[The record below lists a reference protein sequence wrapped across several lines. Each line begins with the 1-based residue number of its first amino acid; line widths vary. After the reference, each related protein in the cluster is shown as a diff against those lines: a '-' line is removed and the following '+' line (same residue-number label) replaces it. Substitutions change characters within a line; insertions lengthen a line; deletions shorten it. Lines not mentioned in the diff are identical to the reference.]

1 MDGLGGEVAFMA
13 AAAGK
18 AFFALIEPHRLMFLG
33 LGCVMGLVLGI
44 VPGIGGLT
52 GTAMLLPFTFAMDP
66 YSAFAL
72 LLGLGATTATG
83 DPIPAV
89 LFGVPGGAASA
100 ATVLDG
106 FPMAKKGEAG
116 RALSAAYMSSLM
128 GGVFGALLLAISIP
142 ILRPVMLYL
151 GSPELLA
158 FSVLGISMV
167 AVLSGSAPLR
177 GAAAGCLGIMIA
189 MIGSDPQTG
198 TLRWTFDSLY
208 LWDGLPLTPVLLGL
222 FALPE
227 LCDLLIARVA
237 IAAGFEKSNIY
248 KGQWQGVKD
257 CFQNWWL
264 ILRCSWIGG
273 GIGSIPGI
281 SASVVDWLAYGHAL
295 KTEKGASATFGK
307 GDVRGVIASES
318 SNNAKE
324 GGALVPTVAFGVPG
338 SATMA
343 ILLGA
348 FLIHGLVPGPDM
360 LHKNL
365 DITYAMV
372 WSVALANIL
381 GAGLCYTF
389 SPQFAKLATLRYTL
403 VLPAV
408 LGVVYIGAFEATRQ
422 WGDLFA
428 LLLFGVVG
436 WLMKQFKW
444 PRPPLVLGLV
454 LGDSIERYMFISI
467 ERYNFAW
474 LSRPLVM
481 LLLIIALVGLVR
493 PFLQEIRFI
502 GRDRLNAGIARA
514 ADTMSALVSFVAL
527 ARITTITFV
536 GLLLAGLFIKA
547 VLANLWI
554 LGDNF
559 LSANEGIDAAI
570 IGAWNTVVLA
580 WIVTWWL
587 RRRAI
592 AATIGSLV
600 GIEVLAE
607 VASLFFLM
615 ALDIAPSQIFAPLTW
630 ISLIGFMVARSIV
643 GGLLVMWWLR
653 SRESTRAQL
662 VTNTNAYIDYLRRE
676 SDAFKTGMIR
686 LVTNFRA
693 PVFHVSQLFTI
704 FYIVVIGSLVFAALP
719 WHFSAKLVPLIVGG
733 IGLLV
738 SGLSLFNEMCRG
750 PAIATGIESIGD
762 QAQHE
767 VEQKIH
773 MDLTSDTGH
782 LPVGTIVRRAARF
795 FGYLV
800 AFMAVMAVIGLMPT
814 AVLFVIVFMRLE
826 GKERWSL
833 VIPYAAVLLIGIY
846 VAFDYF
852 MAVPWPQ
859 TLLGYYLPVFKMIP
873 SVQ

>member
-1 MDGLGGEVAFMA
+1 MESISAELAYMAASAGQAFMM
-13 AAAGK
+13 
-18 AFFALIEPHRLMFLG
+18 LMEPHRLMFLA
-33 LGCVMGLVLGI
+33 LGCLMGLVLGI

-52 GTAMLLPFTFAMDP
+52 GTAMLLPFTFTMDP

-72 LLGLGATTATG
+72 LLGLGATTSTG

-106 FPMAKKGEAG
+106 YPMAKRGEAG

-128 GGVFGALLLAISIP
+128 GGIFGAALLAVSIP

-167 AVLSGSAPLR
+167 ALLSGNAPLR
-177 GAAAGCLGIMIA
+177 GIAAGCLGVMIA

-208 LWDGLPLTPVLLGL
+208 LWDGLPLTPLLLGI

-227 LCDLLIARVA
+227 LCDLLISRTA
-237 IAAGFEKSNIY
+237 IAQKFDRRDIY

-295 KTEKGASATFGK
+295 KTEKGASETFGR

-360 LHKNL
+360 LTKNL
-365 DITYAMV
+365 SITYSMV

-381 GAGLCYTF
+381 GAGLCYAF
-389 SPQFAKLATLRYTL
+389 SPQFALLATLRYTL
-403 VLPAV
+403 ILPAV
-408 LGVVYIGAFEATRQ
+408 LGIVYIGAFEATRS

-428 LLLFGVVG
+428 LLFFGLVG

-444 PRPPLVLGLV
+444 PRPPLILGAV

-467 ERYNFAW
+467 ERYGITW
-474 LSRPLVM
+474 LARPIVAFLLVLAILGLMRPL
-481 LLLIIALVGLVR
+481 
-493 PFLQEIRFI
+493 LQDIRSQ
-502 GRDRLNAGIARA
+502 GGISR
-514 ADTMSALVSFVAL
+514 M
-527 ARITTITFV
+527 
-536 GLLLAGLFIKA
+536 
-547 VLANLWI
+547 
-554 LGDNF
+554 
-559 LSANEGIDAAI
+559 
-570 IGAWNTVVLA
+570 
-580 WIVTWWL
+580 
-587 RRRAI
+587 
-592 AATIGSLV
+592 
-600 GIEVLAE
+600 
-607 VASLFFLM
+607 
-615 ALDIAPSQIFAPLTW
+615 
-630 ISLIGFMVARSIV
+630 
-643 GGLLVMWWLR
+643 LR
-653 SRESTRAQL
+653 S
-662 VTNTNAYIDYLRRE
+662 
-676 SDAFKTGMIR
+676 FG
-686 LVTNFRA
+686 A
-693 PVFHVSQLFTI
+693 PVFHPQQLFTV
-704 FYIVVIGSLVFAALP
+704 FMLGLFGGALVIASG
-719 WHFSAKLVPLIVGG
+719 WEFSAKIAPLIVGT
-733 IGLLV
+733 IALTATA
-738 SGLSLFNEMCRG
+738 LSLFNDLCRK
-750 PAIATGIESIGD
+750 PEAATRPGLTE

-767 VEQKIH
+767 VGQRIH
-773 MDLTSDTGH
+773 MDLASDTAH
-782 LPVGTIVRRAARF
+782 LPVRTVATRAARF
-795 FGYLV
+795 FGYLIG
-800 AFMAVMAVIGLMPT
+800 FMGSMAVIGLIPT
-814 AVLFVIVFMRLE
+814 VALFVLLFMRLE
-826 GKERWSL
+826 GRERWSL
-833 VIPYAAVLLIGIY
+833 VIPYAVILVLAITI
-846 VAFDYF
+846 VFDFF
-852 MAVPWPQ
+852 MAVPWPT
-859 TLLGYYLPVFKMIP
+859 TLLGQLFPLLKIIP
-873 SVQ
+873 SV

>member
-1 MDGLGGEVAFMA
+1 MEGIGAEAAFMA

-18 AFFALIEPHRLMFLG
+18 AFVTLMEPHRLMYLMA
-33 LGCVMGLVLGI
+33 GCMMGLILGI
-44 VPGIGGLT
+44 VPGIGGLA
-52 GTAMLLPFTFAMDP
+52 GTAMLLPFTFGMDP

-83 DPIPAV
+83 DPIPAI

-106 FPMAKKGEAG
+106 FPMAKRGEAG
-116 RALSAAYMSSLM
+116 RALSAAYMSSMM
-128 GGVFGALLLAISIP
+128 GGIFGAMLLAVSIP

-177 GAAAGCLGIMIA
+177 GVAAGCLGIMIA

-198 TLRWTFDSLY
+198 TLRWTMDSLY

-227 LCDLLIARVA
+227 LCDLLIARTT
-237 IAAGFEKSNIY
+237 ISKEIDKNNIY

-257 CFQNWWL
+257 CFENWWL
-264 ILRCSWIGG
+264 IVRCSWIGG

-295 KTEKGASATFGK
+295 KTEKGAHLTFGK

-381 GAGLCYTF
+381 GAGACYAF
-389 SPQFAKLATLRYTL
+389 SPQFARLATLRYTL
-403 VLPAV
+403 ILPAV
-408 LGVVYIGAFEATRQ
+408 LSVVYIGAFEASRS
-422 WGDLFA
+422 WGDMFA
-428 LLLFGVVG
+428 LLLFGVFG

-467 ERYNFAW
+467 ERYSYSW
-474 LSRPLVM
+474 LFRPVVAI
-481 LLLIIALVGLVR
+481 LLLMAIVGVVR
-493 PFLQEIRFI
+493 PFLADVRQQGGI
-502 GRDRLNAGIARA
+502 GKL
-514 ADTMSALVSFVAL
+514 
-527 ARITTITFV
+527 
-536 GLLLAGLFIKA
+536 
-547 VLANLWI
+547 
-554 LGDNF
+554 
-559 LSANEGIDAAI
+559 
-570 IGAWNTVVLA
+570 
-580 WIVTWWL
+580 
-587 RRRAI
+587 
-592 AATIGSLV
+592 
-600 GIEVLAE
+600 
-607 VASLFFLM
+607 
-615 ALDIAPSQIFAPLTW
+615 
-630 ISLIGFMVARSIV
+630 
-643 GGLLVMWWLR
+643 LR
-653 SRESTRAQL
+653 SFRMPQ
-662 VTNTNAYIDYLRRE
+662 
-676 SDAFKTGMIR
+676 FK
-686 LVTNFRA
+686 
-693 PVFHVSQLFTI
+693 PQQLFTMFFI
-704 FYIVVIGSLVFAALP
+704 ALIATMVAAAQPWAFA
-719 WHFSAKLVPLIVGG
+719 AKLVPIIVGSLA
-733 IGLLV
+733 LLV
-738 SGLSLFNEMCRG
+738 AGLSLFNELCRK
-750 PAIATGIESIGD
+750 PTAAATGSLAE
-762 QAQHE
+762 QAQAE
-767 VEQKIH
+767 IGQKIH
-773 MDLTSDTGH
+773 MDIESDTGH
-782 LPVGTIVRRAARF
+782 LPLRTIVTRSARF
-795 FGYLV
+795 FAYLL
-800 AFMAVMAVIGLMPT
+800 AFMASMAVIGLIPT
-814 AVLFVIVFMRLE
+814 AAIFVIVFMRLE
-826 GKERWSL
+826 GPENWKL
-833 VIPYAAVLLIGIY
+833 IIPYVVVLLLGIY
-846 VAFDYF
+846 VAFDVF
-852 MAVPWPQ
+852 MSLPWPP
-859 TLLGYYLPVFKMIP
+859 TLLGKLVPALKIIP

>member
-1 MDGLGGEVAFMA
+1 MA

-18 AFFALIEPHRLMFLG
+18 AFLQLIEPHRLMFLM
-33 LGCVMGLVLGI
+33 LGCMMGLVLGI
-44 VPGIGGLT
+44 VPGIGGLA
-52 GTAMLLPFTFAMDP
+52 GTAMLLPFTFGMDP

-106 FPMAKKGEAG
+106 FPMAKRGEAG

-128 GGVFGALLLAISIP
+128 GGIFGAALLAVSIP

-177 GAAAGCLGIMIA
+177 GVGAGCLGVMIA

-198 TLRWTFDSLY
+198 TLRWTMDSLY
-208 LWDGLPLTPVLLGL
+208 LWDGLPITPVLLGL

-227 LCDLLIARVA
+227 LCDLLIARTT
-237 IAAGFEKSNIY
+237 IAKTIDKGSIY
-248 KGQWQGVKD
+248 KGQWQGMKD

-264 ILRCSWIGG
+264 IMRCSWIGG

-295 KTEKGASATFGK
+295 KTEKGAAQTFGK

-324 GGALVPTVAFGVPG
+324 GGALVPTLAFGVPG

-381 GAGLCYTF
+381 GAGACYAF
-389 SPQFAKLATLRYTL
+389 SPQFARLATLRYTL
-403 VLPAV
+403 ILPAV
-408 LGVVYIGAFEATRQ
+408 LSVVYIGAFEASRS
-422 WGDLFA
+422 WGDLIA
-428 LLLFGVVG
+428 LLVFGVFG

-467 ERYNFAW
+467 ERYGFSW
-474 LSRPLVM
+474 LARPVVAV
-481 LLLIIALVGLVR
+481 LLILAIVGLVR
-493 PFLQEIRFI
+493 PFIADIRRQGGI
-502 GRDRLNAGIARA
+502 GKMV
-514 ADTMSALVSFVAL
+514 TSF
-527 ARITTITFV
+527 
-536 GLLLAGLFIKA
+536 
-547 VLANLWI
+547 
-554 LGDNF
+554 
-559 LSANEGIDAAI
+559 
-570 IGAWNTVVLA
+570 GAP
-580 WIVTWWL
+580 
-587 RRRAI
+587 RF
-592 AATIGSLV
+592 
-600 GIEVLAE
+600 E
-607 VASLFFLM
+607 
-615 ALDIAPSQIFAPLTW
+615 PQ
-630 ISLIGFMVARSIV
+630 
-643 GGLLVMWWLR
+643 
-653 SRESTRAQL
+653 
-662 VTNTNAYIDYLRRE
+662 
-676 SDAFKTGMIR
+676 
-686 LVTNFRA
+686 
-693 PVFHVSQLFTI
+693 QLFTI
-704 FYIVVIGSLVFAALP
+704 FFIALIGTLVVVALP
-719 WHFSAKLVPLIVGG
+719 WHFSAKLVPLIVG
-733 IGLLV
+733 ITALTV
-738 SGLSLFNEMCRG
+738 AGLSLFNDMCRKPEAAAASG
-750 PAIATGIESIGD
+750 LAE
-762 QAQHE
+762 QAQAE

-773 MDLTSDTGH
+773 MDLESDTGH
-782 LPVGTIVRRAARF
+782 LPVQTIVRRAARF
-795 FGYLV
+795 FGYLLG
-800 AFMAVMAVIGLMPT
+800 FMACMGVIGLIPT
-814 AVLFVIVFMRLE
+814 AAIFVIIFMRLE
-826 GKERWSL
+826 GPERWKL
-833 VIPYAAVLLIGIY
+833 VLPYVTVLIFAVWL
-846 VAFDYF
+846 AFDFF
-852 MAVPWPQ
+852 MALPWPP
-859 TLLGYYLPVFKMIP
+859 TLLGTFFPAMKFIP
-873 SVQ
+873 SV